1 MEANKIKR
9 NKIWT
14 LTYQANEQSERA
26 VGEIA
31 EDLSVPIQMA
41 RILYNRG
48 CRDAVSARAFLEQ
61 SQEKMHDPFLLRDVR
76 EAVARIRLAVE
87 RGERIAIYGDYD
99 VDGVTSVSLLYLYLS
114 RQGADV
120 GYYIPS
126 RIREGYGV
134 SVPAIDMLAEQRGVK
149 LIITVD
155 TGITAIDEAAYAK
168 SRGVDMVITDHHE
181 CHTELPDACAVVNPH
196 RPDCDYPFKELA
208 GVGVVFKLLCAYE
221 MVLCEER
228 GEPLI
233 EGARRI
239 CTEYADLVALGTIAD
254 VMPIVDEN
262 RIIVSYGLHM
272 IANTHR
278 LGLSAL
284 IDAALPSTKMRG
296 GLSIPLTEEERI
308 EQRKKRVNSGF
319 VGFGLAPRINAA
331 GRISTASKAVEL
343 LLADTEEE
351 ATKLAQELCEI
362 NTRRQV
368 EENRVAEQAYRM
380 IEETVDFENDR
391 MIVLDG
397 DNWPQGIVGIVS
409 SRVTERYGL
418 PSILISF
425 DTSAEDSPCSNDIG
439 KGSGR
444 SIKGLNLVGALMAC
458 DDLLLRF
465 GGHELAAGMSIIR
478 GNIERFRRRINEYAH
493 AVLGDEM
500 PPLQLMAD
508 CEITVNEMTMA
519 LAEALEWME
528 PFGVANPV
536 PQFILRDMSVVRILP
551 LGSTG
556 KHSKL
561 LLSKDGQTL
570 TTVYFGISPT
580 QLHFAPG
587 EQVDVLF
594 QLQINEYQ
602 GTRSLQLILQDICLS
617 ERAMLERDSQ
627 RARYEEI
634 RAGAVLSE
642 EEEQTVI
649 PTRED
654 FATLYTFLR
663 RESRQGNTTFPE
675 RILLCALQGESPERG
690 SYIKLKFILRVFE
703 ELQICGVTELPNDYY
718 MFDIFFSASKTS
730 IDKSSILKKLRSQCK
745 RR

>member
-14 LTYQANEQSERA
+14 LTYQADEQSARA
-26 VGEIA
+26 VEEIA
-31 EDLSVPIQMA
+31 EGLSVPVKMA
-41 RILYNRG
+41 QILYNRG
-48 CRDAVSARAFLEQ
+48 CRDAASARAFLEQ

-76 EAVARIRLAVE
+76 EAVARIRQAVE
-87 RGERIAIYGDYD
+87 QGERIAIYGDYD

-134 SVPAIDMLAEQRGVK
+134 STPAIDMLADQRGVK

-155 TGITAIDEAAYAK
+155 TGITAIDEVAYAK
-168 SRGVDMVITDHHE
+168 TRGIDMVITDHHE
-181 CHTELPDACAVVNPH
+181 CHADLPDACAVVNPH

-239 CTEYADLVALGTIAD
+239 CAEYADLVALGTIAD

-284 IDAALPSTKMRG
+284 IDAALPATKMRG
-296 GLSIPLTEEERI
+296 GQAIPLTAEERV

-343 LLADTEEE
+343 LLAETEEE
-351 ATKLAQELCEI
+351 AAKLAQELCEI

-368 EENRVAEQAYRM
+368 EENRVAEQAYRK
-380 IEETVDFENDR
+380 IEETLDLDSDR
-391 MIVLDG
+391 IIVLDG

-425 DTSAEDSPCSNDIG
+425 DTSDEELPCSNDIG

-478 GNIERFRRRINEYAH
+478 GNIERFRRRINEYAR

-500 PPLQLMAD
+500 PPLQLVAD
-508 CEITVNEMTMA
+508 CEISVEEMTMS
-519 LAEALEWME
+519 LAESLEWME

-536 PQFILRDMSVVRILP
+536 PQFILRDAAVVRILP

-556 KHSKL
+556 KHTKL
-561 LLSKDGQTL
+561 ILSKDGRTL
-570 TTVYFGISPT
+570 TAVYFGTSPT
-580 QLHFAPG
+580 QLHFATG
-587 EQVDVLF
+587 ELVDVLF
-594 QLQINEYQ
+594 QLNINEYQ
-602 GTRSLQLILQDICLS
+602 GERSLQLIVQDICSS
-617 ERAMLERDSQ
+617 ESAVRERESQ

-634 RAGAVLSE
+634 RTGATLTE
-642 EEEQTVI
+642 EEERTVI
-649 PTRED
+649 PTRDD
-654 FATLYTFLR
+654 FAILYTFLR
-663 RESRQGNTTFPE
+663 RESRQGRTTFPE
-675 RILLCALQGESPERG
+675 RALLSALQGDAQTPTN
-690 SYIKLKFILRVFE
+690 YIKLKYILRVLD
-703 ELQICGVTELPNDYY
+703 ELQICGVTELPGDYY

-730 IDKSSILKKLRSQCK
+730 IDKSSILKKLKSQC
-745 RR
+745 RRR